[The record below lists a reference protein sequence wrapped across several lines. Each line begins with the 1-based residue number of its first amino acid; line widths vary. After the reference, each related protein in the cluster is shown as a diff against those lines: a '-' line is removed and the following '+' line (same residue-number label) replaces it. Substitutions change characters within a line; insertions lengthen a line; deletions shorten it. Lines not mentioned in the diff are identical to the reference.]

1 MLARYFGSYS
11 FGIRSTFLPLADP
24 ILNLIGSFFWGPVD
38 DWLCSAR
45 PYIILG
51 PYLQSVRVGFHLDM
65 LREGWVGI
73 AARTESIYTTRGQG
87 IAS

>member
-38 DWLCSAR
+38 DWLCSAQ

-65 LREGWVGI
+65 LRERGG
-73 AARTESIYTTRGQG
+73 AES
-87 IAS
+87 S